1 MGFCSSGIMVGNGG
15 VAGMVEAWW
24 WWLGNGGAVL
34 KVEGACE

>member
-1 MGFCSSGIMVGNGG
+1 MGFCSGGIMVGNGG
-15 VAGMVEAWW
+15 VVGMVEAWW